1 MCCCELP
8 IIVPLCFILMS
19 GKSKKDY
26 ISVLHGIKQLLPE
39 AIALSECMVDFE
51 EAMWKAIRDVYPAVN
66 IKGCAFHWRH
76 IQSAGLQRAYMEDEA
91 TFKLLRKVMSLPCFP
106 TEVIPDMFAR
116 LRRQAT
122 TGRLEEVF
130 QYIQMQWI
138 ESAVMSTDVVIKI

>member
-1 MCCCELP
+1 
-8 IIVPLCFILMS
+8 MS

-26 ISVLHGIKQLLPE
+26 ISVLHGVKQLLPE

-66 IKGCAFHWRH
+66 IKGCAFHWKQAVWRH
-76 IQSAGLQRAYMEDEA
+76 NQSTGLQIAYMEDEA
-91 TFKLLRKVMSLPCFP
+91 TFKLLRKVMSLPCLP
-106 TEVIPDMFAR
+106 VEVIPDMFTR

-138 ESAVMSTDVVIKI
+138 ESAVMPPST